1 MNKNNNNAT
10 LINDISRQ
18 RRKSLEELSLD
29 LVSERI
35 KSRASKLGLT
45 NFRGVSSDI
54 QQSLKRS
61 LNLNDL
67 QLYKTPSK
75 QARHDQSPPIKLKR
89 CEFCHHVPQ
98 KQLNAVKTK
107 CQDCKKFCCKNHS
120 KVYTNSFFLTC
131 FTQ

>member
-10 LINDISRQ
+10 LINDISRK
-18 RRKSLEELSLD
+18 RRKSLEELS

-35 KSRASKLGLT
+35 KSRASKLRLT

-61 LNLNDL
+61 LNLDDL

-75 QARHDQSPPIKLKR
+75 QARHDQSPPIKLK
-89 CEFCHHVPQ
+89 
-98 KQLNAVKTK
+98 
-107 CQDCKKFCCKNHS
+107 
-120 KVYTNSFFLTC
+120 
-131 FTQ
+131 

>member
-1 MNKNNNNAT
+1 MNCFYYLLDLAASNAFILFAMNKNNNNAT

-54 QQSLKRS
+54 QQSLKGS
-61 LNLNDL
+61 LNLNVFKKD
-67 QLYKTPSK
+67 
-75 QARHDQSPPIKLKR
+75 HQS
-89 CEFCHHVPQ
+89 
-98 KQLNAVKTK
+98 
-107 CQDCKKFCCKNHS
+107 
-120 KVYTNSFFLTC
+120 
-131 FTQ
+131 